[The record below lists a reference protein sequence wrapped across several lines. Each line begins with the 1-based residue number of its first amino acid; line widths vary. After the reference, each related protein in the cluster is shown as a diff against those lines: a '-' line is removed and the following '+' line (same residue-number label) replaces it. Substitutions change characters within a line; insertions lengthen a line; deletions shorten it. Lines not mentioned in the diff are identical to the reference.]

1 MRLADTE
8 KELNTTKNQL
18 SEQILFRKA
27 HQETESKLNTMCN
40 ELKCTLES
48 TTADL
53 RGYQE
58 KLGNY
63 LSTFKLTLF
72 RT

>member
-1 MRLADTE
+1 M
-8 KELNTTKNQL
+8 
-18 SEQILFRKA
+18 LFRKA

-40 ELKCTLES
+40 ELKYTLES

-63 LSTFKLTLF
+63 LSIFKFDLL
-72 RT
+72 